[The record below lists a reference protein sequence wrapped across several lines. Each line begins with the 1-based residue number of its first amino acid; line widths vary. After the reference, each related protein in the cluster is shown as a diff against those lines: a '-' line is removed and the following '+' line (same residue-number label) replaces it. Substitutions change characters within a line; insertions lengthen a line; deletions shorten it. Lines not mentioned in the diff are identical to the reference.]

1 MTEMQIVMLIMKGC
15 KELPVKYLDTISAYR
30 LRENRVADIQ
40 CI

>member
-15 KELPVKYLDTISAYR
+15 KELPEKHLGTLSAYR